1 MEGVNIPPANSV
13 GATLDPVENEV
24 GRISQWRLMWIRF
37 WRNTLARIGV
47 AVLLIMY
54 ALVLMGPFLGPVDYL
69 RQDQRYVYAPPSP
82 ISLIGPEGRLGLQL
96 YTYEMETVL
105 DEELFK
111 FVFQVD
117 RTKPVPIKFFVRG
130 DSYRLLGVFSSN
142 VHLFGVDEPHR
153 VYLMGGDSLGRD
165 VFTRILIGG
174 GVSMTVGLVGVAL
187 TIILGSILGT
197 MSGYYGGRVDD
208 VMQRVIE
215 IIMAFPTVPLWAA
228 LAAALP
234 PISSTFTGIHRYFL
248 ITVILSLVG
257 WTGLARQLR
266 GKVMSYRRADFTSA
280 ALVAGASHR
289 YIILQHMVPNAASH
303 IIVVA
308 ALSIPTMILGETAL
322 SFLGLGI
329 LPPMVSWGAL
339 LREAQRVTVVMEH
352 PWLMLPGLFVVV
364 TVLGFSFL
372 GDGLRDAVDPYSI

>member
-1 MEGVNIPPANSV
+1 MAEVPIPPATSA
-13 GATLDPVENEV
+13 GMPSDAGENDV
-24 GRISQWRLMWIRF
+24 GRISQWRLMWMRF

-47 AVLLIMY
+47 IVLVIMY
-54 ALVLMGPFLGPVDYL
+54 GLVMLGPFLAPVDYL
-69 RQDQRYVYAPPSP
+69 RQDQRFIYAPPSP
-82 ISLIGPEGRLGLQL
+82 VSFIGPDGRLGWQI

-117 RTKPVPIKFFVRG
+117 RTKPVPIRFFVRG
-130 DSYRLLGVFSSN
+130 DSYRWLGLVSSDL
-142 VHLFGVDEPHR
+142 HLFGVDEPHR
-153 VYLMGGDSLGRD
+153 IYLLGSDSLGRD
-165 VFTRILIGG
+165 VFARILIGG
-174 GVSMTVGLVGVAL
+174 AVSMTVGLVGVAL
-187 TIILGSILGT
+187 TIVLGAIFGT

-208 VMQRVIE
+208 LMQRIIE
-215 IIMAFPTVPLWAA
+215 IIMAFPTIPLWAA

-280 ALVAGASHR
+280 ALVAGATHR
-289 YIILQHMVPNAASH
+289 YIIFQHMLPNAASH

-308 ALSIPTMILGETAL
+308 ALSIPAMILGETAL

-352 PWLMLPGLFVVV
+352 PWLMLPGLFVVI